1 MSKGS
6 KISGLFFIA
15 LLLFLS
21 IRSGNYGF
29 LLTSQLQSSQTENLD
44 SYLSAGELDLFFLN
58 CHEERSIFSSDNL
71 PIPCLKKHL
80 NDLNF
85 DPLSLEKRIL
95 SVSSDYLTYSGRLQ
109 RSLTNVE
116 IIYPFHSH
124 W

>member
-21 IRSGNYGF
+21 IRSGNYGL
-29 LLTSQLQSSQTENLD
+29 LLTSQLQSNQTESSD
-44 SYLSAGELDLFFLN
+44 SYFSMGKLDLAFLN
-58 CHEERSIFSSDNL
+58 RPEERTGSSVENL
-71 PIPCLKKHL
+71 PIPSLKNHL
-80 NDLNF
+80 AHFNCDL
-85 DPLSLEKRIL
+85 LCLEKRIF
-95 SVSSDYLTYSGRLQ
+95 SVSSGYLSHSIRLY